1 MWFRIVLVIAAIAM
15 AGFVWMLVA
24 GPGVAPPGATAT
36 PAVQAK

>member
-24 GPGVAPPGATAT
+24 GHGKPPSGATGT